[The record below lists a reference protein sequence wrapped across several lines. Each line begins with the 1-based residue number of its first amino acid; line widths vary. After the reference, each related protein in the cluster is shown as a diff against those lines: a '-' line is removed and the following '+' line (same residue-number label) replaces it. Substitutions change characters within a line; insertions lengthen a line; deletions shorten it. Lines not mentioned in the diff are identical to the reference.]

1 MEDKRDGELGADLRG
16 ARAPPTALCGGAQ
29 DTGKMGDLGAMVISG
44 VAVYNTSDFFPVQPS
59 MGGRRLLVEGSND
72 LQEIILRALEAEL
85 AKARRSRSSRKP
97 QRRQEP
103 GASI

>member
-16 ARAPPTALCGGAQ
+16 ARAPPTALGGGAQ

-59 MGGRRLLVEGSND
+59 MGRRRLLVEGSND
-72 LQEIILRALEAEL
+72 LLARLVPARVVRYGAGRNFRGRLRN
-85 AKARRSRSSRKP
+85 SF
-97 QRRQEP
+97 
-103 GASI
+103 